1 MARTD
6 FRTPRLYVPQ
16 DLAAGIEVKLDP
28 QQTNYL
34 VNVLRLG
41 AGAPVLLFNGRDGEF
56 SASLNTSSRKAAS
69 LVVGTRTRAQE
80 QPPDVDY
87 LFAPL
92 KHARLD
98 YMAQKAIE
106 MGARR
111 LRPVVTR
118 HTQVA
123 RVNLERLRANAIEA
137 CEQCGVIWAPEIAP
151 VEPLAEALKSWPAE
165 RLLVFCDEEAEP
177 NECARRARKRA
188 RGRRRRPPDWAGRRI
203 RRRRAR
209 CDPLRAARAAPE
221 PGAAHPAGRH
231 RRRGGAGAHSGHAGR
246 LAEKTHAGVRLNI
259 TGPACHFAATMRLHP
274 GSDDSPFGR
283 RVAQGCWGR
292 CCSGGAVIGAHC
304 SRSIDSCQRR
314 GQRRARSQSE
324 MRGSY
329 CGGSDEDS
337 APVRAGC
344 ARIRGYITAG
354 ERFGSDDRIGGPPGP
369 FAPLDEPG
377 VAGARFSSGLTVIG
391 APLSGDRLLAPTGS
405 GDIAR

>member
-1 MARTD
+1 MAAD
-6 FRTPRLYVPQ
+6 FGPSYGSAWLEPISGPRVFTSPQ

-80 QPPDVDY
+80 EPPDVDY

-177 NECARRARKRA
+177 NSALDALGSARADGGVGLLIGPEGGFDDDERVAILSA
-188 RGRRRRPPDWAGRRI
+188 P
-203 RRRRAR
+203 
-209 CDPLRAARAAPE
+209 ARAAPE
-221 PGAAHPAGRH
+221 PGAAYPAGRH
-231 RRRGGAGAHSGHAGR
+231 RRCGGSGAHTGHAGR
-246 LAEKTHAGVRLNI
+246 LAEKTH
-259 TGPACHFAATMRLHP
+259 PA
-274 GSDDSPFGR
+274 
-283 RVAQGCWGR
+283 
-292 CCSGGAVIGAHC
+292 
-304 SRSIDSCQRR
+304 
-314 GQRRARSQSE
+314 
-324 MRGSY
+324 
-329 CGGSDEDS
+329 
-337 APVRAGC
+337 
-344 ARIRGYITAG
+344 
-354 ERFGSDDRIGGPPGP
+354 
-369 FAPLDEPG
+369 LD
-377 VAGARFSSGLTVIG
+377 
-391 APLSGDRLLAPTGS
+391 
-405 GDIAR
+405 